1 MSASNRTQL
10 FRILFRY
17 LPFVAVVAA
26 LGHEGAHGQQNNI
39 TRYNQV
45 LGQWDASQ
53 AARTNVNRGGTGSPN
68 GRDQCNRV
76 GESYFQTDA
85 AAGQNVWYCT
95 SLPSTWTN
103 AAGVPSAASLPATC
117 TVGQLFF
124 DTTAGASFGLNQCAA
139 TNSWSEIGGGGITYQ
154 GSVTAG
160 APVVA
165 VSPNKIQSLTA
176 STTCTT
182 GFTGLYP
189 ATCATV
195 VLTGQNAQVEVD
207 NVVVPC
213 GGSICPAGLY
223 RVNLYEWIT
232 TGNCGP
238 SDVNIG
244 WADTSQAQNYDLT
257 GGAYQTAS
265 ASGVG
270 AYVGSVAFLYSTGV
284 QNITYTLLPGSVVL
298 AATTTLTSIYITLE
312 RLE

>member
-1 MSASNRTQL
+1 MTESLNQV
-10 FRILFRY
+10 FRHIIRFL
-17 LPFVAVVAA
+17 LCAAVVVV
-26 LGHEGAHGQQNNI
+26 LGHDGARGQQNTI
-39 TRYNQV
+39 TGYNQII
-45 LGQWDASQ
+45 GQWDASQ

-213 GGSICPAGLY
+213 GGSIRPAGLY

-270 AYVGSVAFLYSTGV
+270 RLRWQRGVSVQHRGAEYHV
-284 QNITYTLLPGSVVL
+284 HL
-298 AATTTLTSIYITLE
+298 AA
-312 RLE
+312 RLGRLGGHDNADLNLYHSRKT